1 MGRAFDLIVAF
12 LGLVAL
18 LPALAVIALV
28 IRLEG
33 SGPIFF
39 RQERIGRGGRPFRIW
54 KFRTMIVGAE
64 QSGQLLTV
72 GEDRRITRSG
82 IWLRRWKLDELPQL
96 VNVLLGEMSFV
107 GPRPEV
113 PRYVALY
120 TKEQAKVLDLRP
132 GITDV
137 ASITYRN
144 ESELLKGQEDPEAFY
159 VEQILPDKIRMNLAY
174 ASQSTTWRNIKV
186 ILATLGLLEA
196 RRI

>member
-64 QSGQLLTV
+64 QSGRLLTV

-174 ASQSTTWRNIKV
+174 AAQSTTWRNIKV